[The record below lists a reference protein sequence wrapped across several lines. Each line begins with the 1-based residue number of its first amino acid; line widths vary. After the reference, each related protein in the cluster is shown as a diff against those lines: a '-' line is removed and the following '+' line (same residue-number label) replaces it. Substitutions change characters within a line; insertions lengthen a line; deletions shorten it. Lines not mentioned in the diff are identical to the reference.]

1 VGRRPF
7 SRWGS
12 FKPDQTEFESP
23 AIQPSGEVER
33 RPYAS
38 PQLTV
43 HGCVADLTK
52 DLPDA
57 KVGGSDI
64 K

>member
-1 VGRRPF
+1 M
-7 SRWGS
+7 
-12 FKPDQTEFESP
+12 PDQTEFESP